1 MPELDVETRLANL
14 EAKEEVRAFIAA
26 YCTTVDRI
34 DKIGDLVD
42 LFTEDAVLRNPAG
55 VHSGRPAIEAY
66 FTAFFDGGVK
76 FSRHHA
82 LNQVVTVLEPG
93 VARHEA
99 YFIAILGRDGE
110 SKIVFGRYEDI
121 VVKHEGAW
129 RFKDKGNDI
138 VAATSL
144 EAGWAEGF
152 FPSSWPP
159 GGAS

>member
-14 EAKEEVRAFIAA
+14 EAKEEVREFIAS
-26 YCTTVDRI
+26 YCAITDHI

-66 FTAFFDGGVK
+66 FTAFFADGVK

-82 LNQVVTVLEPG
+82 LNQVITVLQPG

-99 YFIAILGRDGE
+99 SFIALLGRDGE
-110 SKIVFGRYEDI
+110 SKI
-121 VVKHEGAW
+121 
-129 RFKDKGNDI
+129 
-138 VAATSL
+138 
-144 EAGWAEGF
+144 
-152 FPSSWPP
+152 
-159 GGAS
+159 